1 VAGVRPALARIAEI
15 VTPAGDRRRLAD
27 ACVLVPRI
35 LSGEAQSLPGCA
47 RASVIDDAELTSTGV
62 AVIKLAP
69 ADRPPCLVVKV
80 PTTTAALAGL
90 ERESAALGA
99 LHGDERL
106 GDWRATLPRPC
117 ASGTALDQP
126 FRADAA
132 LPGRPAAERVDGAAA
147 AVRLQEAAAETIHVL
162 HRSTATSVA
171 VDRSV
176 AERWIDGQLAEL
188 SRHAGDRRRR
198 VWRLGRL
205 RDELHRAVTGR
216 TFSAAWIHG
225 DYWLGNVLVDAAS
238 PTPRG
243 IVDWD
248 DAAPGELP
256 LHDLLH
262 LLLYT
267 RRLLT
272 GQELGQIVCRQLT
285 GGEWSQGER
294 RLLERYGCWCHD
306 GALSDR
312 HAVLLY
318 WLRHV
323 ALHARQQRDRP
334 GPRYRLWERRNVS
347 SVLAAA
353 WS

>member
-1 VAGVRPALARIAEI
+1 M
-15 VTPAGDRRRLAD
+15 TPGGDRQRLAD
-27 ACVLVPRI
+27 ACALVPRI
-35 LSGEAQSLPGCA
+35 LSGQAQSLPGCA
-47 RASVIDDAELTSTGV
+47 RASVVGDAELTSTGV
-62 AVIKLAP
+62 AVIRLAP
-69 ADRPPCLVVKV
+69 VDQPPCVVVKV

-90 ERESAALGA
+90 ERESAVLGA

-106 GDWRATLPRPC
+106 GDWRARLPRQY
-117 ASGTALDQP
+117 ASGTVLDQP

-132 LPGRPAAERVDGAAA
+132 LPGRPAAERVDGPAA
-147 AVRLQEAAAETIHVL
+147 AVRLQDAAAESIHVL

-176 AERWIDGQLAEL
+176 AERWVDGQLEEL
-188 SRHAGDRRRR
+188 SRHAGVRRRR
-198 VWRLGRL
+198 AWRLGRL
-205 RDELHRAVTGR
+205 RDELHRALIGR

-225 DYWLGNVLVDAAS
+225 DYWLGNVLVDGAS
-238 PTPRG
+238 SKPRG

-248 DAAPGELP
+248 DAASGELP

-272 GQELGQIVCRQLT
+272 GQELGQIVSRQLAC
-285 GGEWSQGER
+285 GDWSGSER
-294 RLLERYGCWCHD
+294 RLLERYGSWCHG

-334 GPRYRLWERRNVS
+334 GPRYRLWEWRNVH

>member
-1 VAGVRPALARIAEI
+1 
-15 VTPAGDRRRLAD
+15 VTPGGDRRRLAD
-27 ACVLVPRI
+27 ACALVPRI
-35 LSGEAQSLPGCA
+35 LSDQAKSLPSCA
-47 RASVIDDAELTSTGV
+47 RASLIADAELTSTGV
-62 AVIKLAP
+62 AVVKLAP
-69 ADRPPCLVVKV
+69 VDQPPCLIVKV
-80 PTTTAALAGL
+80 PTTAAALAGL
-90 ERESAALGA
+90 ERESAALGT
-99 LHGDERL
+99 LHADERL
-106 GDWRATLPRPC
+106 GDWRARVPWPC
-117 ASGTALDQP
+117 ASGTVLDQP

-147 AVRLQEAAAETIHVL
+147 AVRLQEAAAESIHVL

-171 VDRSV
+171 VDRSL
-176 AERWIDGQLAEL
+176 AERWVDAQLNDL
-188 SRHAGDRRRR
+188 SRHAGVRRRR
-198 VWRLGRL
+198 AWRLGRL
-205 RDELHRAVTGR
+205 RDELHRAVIGR
-216 TFSAAWIHG
+216 TVSAAWIHG
-225 DYWLGNVLVDAAS
+225 DYWLGNVLVEEAS
-238 PTPRG
+238 PEPRG

-248 DAAPGELP
+248 DAASGELP

-272 GQELGQIVCRQLT
+272 GQELGEIVSRQLA
-285 GGEWSQGER
+285 GGEWSGSER
-294 RLLERYGCWCHD
+294 RLLERYGSWCHG

-334 GPRYRLWERRNVS
+334 GPRYRLWEWRNVH

>member
-1 VAGVRPALARIAEI
+1 MTWVA
-15 VTPAGDRRRLAD
+15 DRRRLAD

-35 LSGEAQSLPGCA
+35 LADQAHSLPSCA
-47 RASVIDDAELTSTGV
+47 RASVIADAELTSTGV
-62 AVIKLAP
+62 AVVTLAP
-69 ADRPPCLVVKV
+69 FGEPPCLVVKL
-80 PTTTAALAGL
+80 PTTAAALEGL

-106 GDWRATLPRPC
+106 GDWRARLPRPC
-117 ASGTALDQP
+117 ASGTVLDQP

-132 LPGRPAAERVDGAAA
+132 LRGRPAAERVDGEAA
-147 AVRLQEAAAETIHVL
+147 AVRLQEAAAESIHVL

-171 VDRSV
+171 VDRGL
-176 AERWIDGQLAEL
+176 AERWVDRQLQEL
-188 SRHAGDRRRR
+188 SRHAGVRRRR
-198 VWRLGRL
+198 AWRLGRL
-205 RDELHRAVTGR
+205 RDELHRAIIGR

-225 DYWLGNVLVDAAS
+225 DFWLGNVLVEEASPGPGGVVDWNDAA
-238 PTPRG
+238 
-243 IVDWD
+243 
-248 DAAPGELP
+248 AGELP
-256 LHDLLH
+256 LHDVLH

-272 GQELGQIVCRQLT
+272 GQELGQIVSRQLVR
-285 GGEWSQGER
+285 GEWSVSER
-294 RLLERYGCWCHD
+294 RLLERYGSWCHG

-323 ALHARQQRDRP
+323 ALHARQQRHRP
-334 GPRYRLWERRNVS
+334 GPRYRLWEWRNVH